1 LYGFPAV
8 PQQQNW
14 LQGKIVMGLGLKRLM
29 AIVGICAGL
38 ALVAAPIF
46 GIGFSQDSATAS
58 NGAKAH
64 IAEAQPPAK
73 LGPSGLPV
81 PRFVSLKR
89 NKVNVRKGPSTDHR
103 VTWIYTSKGYPVEII
118 AESDNWRR
126 IRDAQGDEGW
136 VFHSLLSGMR
146 TSVVSP
152 WGSATQVPLLV
163 EPLSGA
169 TAVASLSSGVMGS
182 IGKCDGQWCMITVPG
197 FSGWVQQDRLW
208 GVYPGEK
215 IE

>member
-1 LYGFPAV
+1 
-8 PQQQNW
+8 
-14 LQGKIVMGLGLKRLM
+14 M
-29 AIVGICAGL
+29 AIAGICVGAGF
-38 ALVAAPIF
+38 VATAIF
-46 GIGFSQDSATAS
+46 SIGFSQDSATANNTTKTLVSETRPNS
-58 NGAKAH
+58 N
-64 IAEAQPPAK
+64 

-136 VFHSLLSGMR
+136 VFHSLLSGTR
-146 TSVVSP
+146 TSVVAP
-152 WGSATQVPLLV
+152 WGDATQVPLLS

-182 IGKCDGQWCMITVPG
+182 IGKCTGQWCMIAVPG
-197 FSGWVQQDRLW
+197 FSGWVRQDRLW
-208 GVYPGEK
+208 GVYPGEQ